1 MLNKSFIEI
10 LSWDPPLMSTSLMV
24 EETYAV
30 QTVSWTPPL
39 ASICLPVMGYGWLWT
54 RQHTVCFALS
64 QQFSLGLQ
72 RSL

>member
-39 ASICLPVMGYGWLWT
+39 ASICLPVMGYG
-54 RQHTVCFALS
+54 
-64 QQFSLGLQ
+64 
-72 RSL
+72 